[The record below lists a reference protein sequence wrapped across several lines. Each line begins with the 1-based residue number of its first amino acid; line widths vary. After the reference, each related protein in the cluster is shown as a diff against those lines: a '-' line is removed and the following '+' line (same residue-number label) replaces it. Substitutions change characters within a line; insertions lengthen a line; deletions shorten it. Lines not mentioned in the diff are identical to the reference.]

1 MICRFCNNEIPD
13 GAAFCGFCGNKTDIA
28 EAASDTVSAASDTVS
43 AAAEPAVDAAL
54 QAAEIA
60 AEQVSA
66 AEAQVSDIAGQT
78 AAAVQDITVPDA
90 ATENTSWTADNEG
103 QIPGSS
109 VPVQPVQGNFEQP
122 GMAVGAP
129 DTDAAFAAQAPAQ
142 SNFAGGKAFDIM
154 ALLKNKLFLIC
165 AGAVLLLII
174 LIIVIVNVASS
185 PKSAVNPRKGS
196 YYGVT
201 SSGERILLYNGNV
214 VEKTDFSSSSDLI
227 AESRDGTKVLVAD
240 GDELTL
246 VDNGKAALITDEL
259 YEKRAKLSE
268 SGTVVYLTE
277 DSLCV
282 YSGNKSNV
290 IDDDFD
296 NIGRVSFA
304 VSPDGKTVAYNEYDR
319 DAVRYKYLRV
329 WDGKGVIDLEERF
342 YPTYVS
348 NGGKIIYGSDSNSK
362 LTYLKNLKAGSAEK
376 LNGSG
381 SKVTILSAD
390 HSRIMYLNE
399 SNGRYYLFD
408 ASLNEPVE
416 MSKRSIDILIPG
428 NYSAYPQDLRTF
440 YAQSGYTVYRYS
452 RSGDSYESERIVS
465 GAYNIMLSADGKT
478 IVYQD
483 DNEIFKVSVSNPD
496 VKIPVASD
504 VTMYSDRS
512 FMCDPSANHIYYIDD
527 DGDLRYAGKDSK
539 KIASDIRSYYVNES
553 GVCVYVN
560 DDRDMFYSIRGGD
573 KVKISGISDEI
584 SNFFIKDNI
593 FYAMTD
599 DEVYVSTDGKGF
611 KKVADR

>member
-1 MICRFCNNEIPD
+1 MICPYCNNEIPD
-13 GAAFCGFCGNKTDIA
+13 GAVFCGFCGNKTDSAGTAA
-28 EAASDTVSAASDTVS
+28 ETVSAVAES
-43 AAAEPAVDAAL
+43 AADAAS

-60 AEQVSA
+60 EEQVSA
-66 AEAQVSDIAGQT
+66 AENQVSDIAGQA
-78 AAAVQDITVPDA
+78 AAAVQNIPVPGA
-90 ATENTSWTADNEG
+90 AQENTSMADNNAG
-103 QIPGSS
+103 QFPGGS
-109 VPVQPVQGNFEQP
+109 VPVQPVQPVQGNFEQP
-122 GMAVGAP
+122 GAAVGAAG
-129 DTDAAFAAQAPAQ
+129 TDAAFAAQAPAQ
-142 SNFAGGKAFDIM
+142 SNFAGGKAFDIT

-165 AGAVLLLII
+165 AGAILLLII

-185 PKSAVNPRKGS
+185 PKSAANPRKGS

-227 AESRDGTKVLVAD
+227 AESRDGTKVLVVD

-259 YEKRAKLSE
+259 FEKRAILSD
-268 SGTVVYLTE
+268 SGTVVFLTE

-282 YSGNKSNV
+282 YSGTKSNV

-296 NIGRVSFA
+296 NVDRVSFA

-319 DAVRYKYLRV
+319 DAGRYKYLRV

-342 YPTYVS
+342 YPIYVS
-348 NGGKIIYGSDSNSK
+348 NGGKIIYGSDNNSK

-376 LNGSG
+376 LNGS
-381 SKVTILSAD
+381 SYKVVILSAD
-390 HSRIMYLNE
+390 HSRIMYSNE
-399 SNGRYYLFD
+399 SNGKYYYFD
-408 ASLNEPVE
+408 QSLNEPVE

-428 NYSAYPQDLRTF
+428 NYLAYPQDLRTF
-440 YAQSGYTVYRYS
+440 YAKSGNTVYRYT
-452 RSGDSYESERIVS
+452 RSGDSYDSERLVS
-465 GAYNIMLSADGKT
+465 NAYNVMLSADGRT
-478 IVYQD
+478 IIYQD
-483 DNEIFKVSVSNPD
+483 DDEIIKVSVSNPD
-496 VKIPVASD
+496 TKIPVASD
-504 VTMYSDRS
+504 VTMYSERG
-512 FMCDPSANHIYYIDD
+512 FKCDPTLSYIYYTDE

-539 KIASDIRSYYVNES
+539 KIASDVLAYYVNDS

-560 DDRDMFYSIRGGD
+560 DDRDMFYSVKGGD

-584 SNFFIKDNI
+584 TNFFLKDNI

-599 DEVYVSTDGKGF
+599 DEIYVSTDGRSF
-611 KKVADR
+611 KKAADR